1 MKIVVKILI
10 SLIAFLCSIL
20 TNAQILN
27 TEVKA
32 KIEISSFEDLV
43 AITGTAENLT
53 SVLQNLHY
61 KLSVIKKN
69 KTNSNISSNS
79 QNGSFTL
86 EPNSKNILSTTK
98 INISAKD
105 ETIILLLIY
114 DEDEKLIGKDRLVV
128 DNMKNKTTEEKEI
141 GLEMKGIISDETK
154 TKIGKDYYDLF
165 FKKYNLE
172 NINASKIVT
181 IEEEQLFGRTTK
193 IKILIDNITLNEFIA
208 KPNEEFLESMAEQ
221 SIVLTKKYLKQLEL
235 NEKLI
240 SQY

>member
-10 SLIAFLCSIL
+10 SLIAFLCSIF

-98 INISAKD
+98 INISSKD

>member
-69 KTNSNISSNS
+69 KTNSNVSNNS
-79 QNGSFTL
+79 QKGSFTL

-98 INISAKD
+98 INISSKD

-114 DEDEKLIGKDRLVV
+114 DEGEKLVGKDRLVV
-128 DNMKNKTTEEKEI
+128 EYMKNKTTEEKEI
-141 GLEMKGIISDETK
+141 GLEIKGIISDETK

-193 IKILIDNITLNEFIA
+193 IKIVIDNITINEFIA

>member
-10 SLIAFLCSIL
+10 SLIAFLCSIF